1 MENTTLILV
10 QSTADLIWSD
20 LVKMAQSDD
29 CIVLMGD
36 AAAQVPSSIT
46 TIYHNIYCLTNECSL
61 LSDDVKDQIQEIN
74 YAQFADLVLKF
85 KRCISLK

>member
-29 CIVLMGD
+29 CIVLMGN
-36 AAAQVPSSIT
+36 AAVLVPSSIT
-46 TIYHNIYCLTNECSL
+46 TIYHNIYCLTSEYSL

-74 YAQFADLVLKF
+74 YAQFADLVLRF

>member
-20 LVKMAQSDD
+20 LLKMAQSDD

-46 TIYHNIYCLTNECSL
+46 TIYHNIYCLTNEYSL